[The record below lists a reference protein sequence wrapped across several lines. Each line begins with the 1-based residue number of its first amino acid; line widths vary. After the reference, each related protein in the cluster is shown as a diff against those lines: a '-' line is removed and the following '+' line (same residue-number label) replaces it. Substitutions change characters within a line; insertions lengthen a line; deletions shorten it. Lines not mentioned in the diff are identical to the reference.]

1 MGSKTIRWRT
11 GKTKGVSW
19 GEISIPDNL
28 GHVIQVRATANEPRK
43 ALARA
48 ATIAEKSL
56 TDKALDQ
63 LGNPVLQSLLPPG
76 AGPAIQTAAKMLR
89 SKAAREIYGGARS
102 GLRAI
107 RSLF

>member
-1 MGSKTIRWRT
+1 MAKTIRWRT

-56 TDKALDQ
+56 TNKALDA

-76 AGPAIQTAAKMLR
+76 AAPALQTAAKLLR
-89 SKAAREIYGGARS
+89 SNAARQVYGGARS
-102 GLRAI
+102 AVRSI
-107 RSLF
+107 RSWF